1 MTMLLWCGVFGDR
14 SVWVGEWIG
23 GGGFGVD
30 PVARP
35 CGDRQFRVVGQRQAD
50 DVEARVRRLRLEAE
64 YVAVGYVVG
73 DRGEASFEGFCVG
86 EFEVFAAGEM
96 GHSFGHVAFE
106 TV

>member
-1 MTMLLWCGVFGDR
+1 MLIVFGG

-23 GGGFGVD
+23 GGYFRIG
-30 PVARP
+30 PVACPR
-35 CGDRQFRVVGQRQAD
+35 GDCKFRVVGQRQAD

-73 DRGEASFEGFCVG
+73 DRGEAAFEGLCVG

-96 GHSFGHVAFE
+96 SYGLGNVAFE
-106 TV
+106 